1 MSVRSPVNVI
11 PRDILGVPVQELSI
25 LLSPLPP
32 RLADIISKSL
42 IKWTMGDLSK
52 TGLQPKS
59 YGPLEQIRRDAMAPV
74 LDIGT
79 LQLIRQGDIRVFGDI
94 DFIDD

>member
-1 MSVRSPVNVI
+1 
-11 PRDILGVPVQELSI
+11 
-25 LLSPLPP
+25 
-32 RLADIISKSL
+32 
-42 IKWTMGDLSK
+42 MGDLSK